1 MTADRKLWIIWAIAT
16 GTILFLML
24 ISGCHGTWQGIQ
36 QDLGIHK
43 PEPKPIIAPTP
54 GVQLWNATK
63 KSNWL
68 VTASILGIA
77 AGVFAL
83 VNGAVKLGTA
93 SIASA
98 SVSLFMALA
107 VARFAF
113 WMAVFGLLGSI
124 TAALFSIL
132 IRRKA
137 LVEIIKGVQTYR
149 NENGN
154 SAVIDKTLN
163 DSQTS
168 STKQIV
174 QVIKN
179 GLKLAGEIV

>member
-1 MTADRKLWIIWAIAT
+1 MKFWIVYLGLI
-16 GTILFLML
+16 GLILFVLCL
-24 ISGCHGTWQGIQ
+24 VCSGCHGTWQGIQ

-43 PEPKPIIAPTP
+43 PEPKPVVVPTP
-54 GVQLWNATK
+54 GEQLWQAAK
-63 KSNWL
+63 RSNWL
-68 VTASILGIA
+68 VTVSILGIA

-113 WMAVFGLLGSI
+113 WMALFGLIGSI
-124 TAALFSIL
+124 ASALFSIL
-132 IRRKA
+132 ARRKA

-154 SAVIDKTLN
+154 SAVIDKTL
-163 DSQTS
+163 DEVQTS

-179 GLKLAGEIV
+179 GLKLNGEIV